1 MTNDFPGHEW
11 LGKWEMIQIEL
22 GTALMGGGEICSGM
36 QHTSKDTRWHPLS
49 AVLHWSS
56 TPPCLPPWRQNQT
69 SKEWKEPAPSFIQLW
84 LMTLTTSSKFEN
96 TILYFITSAMHGWKE
111 GKVIPLVAIASW
123 FSKRWLPWSL
133 LLVAIA
139 SWSSKKWRLCQLV
152 SFTVL
157 TQVYTCSV
165 TWQYKSHSQ
174 Q

>member
-69 SKEWKEPAPSFIQLW
+69 SKEWKEPAPSFIVMANDLDHLLQIWKYHFIFHYLCNAW
-84 LMTLTTSSKFEN
+84 LKGRKGHSSGS
-96 TILYFITSAMHGWKE
+96 Y
-111 GKVIPLVAIASW
+111 
-123 FSKRWLPWSL
+123 
-133 LLVAIA
+133 
-139 SWSSKKWRLCQLV
+139 CQLV
-152 SFTVL
+152 FQEVTSLIFASGSYCQLVFQEVTFMS
-157 TQVYTCSV
+157 TC
-165 TWQYKSHSQ
+165 
-174 Q
+174 